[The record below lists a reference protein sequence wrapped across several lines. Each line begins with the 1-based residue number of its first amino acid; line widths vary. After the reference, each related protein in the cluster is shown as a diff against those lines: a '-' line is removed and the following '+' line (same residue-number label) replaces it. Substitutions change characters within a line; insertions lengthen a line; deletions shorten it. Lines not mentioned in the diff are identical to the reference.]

1 MEMGDLNEWFQ
12 FAAAEDI
19 SDPLYP
25 VHLLVR
31 LLIAGVF
38 GGIIAG
44 VYRLTQRRDAP
55 SEPTFVTTLVLL
67 CVLLA
72 MVPQVIGNNAARAFS
87 LVGILAI
94 VRFRT
99 TVEDTRDTAFVV
111 VVVMEGMAVGVGNF
125 LLAGVGLV
133 VISFVTFLLHLLPL
147 SGPRISTDWTLML
160 RVGAATG
167 ATAPWDTILA
177 GHCDKVQL
185 NGSATARQGASLDLT
200 YRIRLKPNVTPMQLL
215 NEINRIEGIQNVEMK
230 RL

>member
-1 MEMGDLNEWFQ
+1 MGDFNDLFK
-12 FAAAEDI
+12 FAASDDVN
-19 SDPLYP
+19 DPLYP

-31 LLIAGVF
+31 LLIAGIV
-38 GGIIAG
+38 GGIVAL
-44 VYRLTQRRDAP
+44 VYRLTQRRGAP
-55 SEPTFVTTLVLL
+55 SEPSFVSTLVLL

-72 MVPQVIGNNAARAFS
+72 MVPQVIGDNAARAFS

-133 VISFVTFLLHLLPL
+133 VISFVTLLLRLLPL
-147 SGPRISTDWTLML
+147 SGQQISSDWTLIL
-160 RVGAATG
+160 RVGAG
-167 ATAPWDTILA
+167 AGTASPWDAILA

-200 YRIRLKPNVTPMQLL
+200 YQVRLKPRITPMQLL